1 MAMKTALLLLI
12 LCSSTLSQ
20 AQDVSIKW
28 KGELRVRGELDGR
41 DFRNRTPMNA
51 YTLLRTRLSAE
62 IIPTTNV
69 QLFLQLQDAR
79 VFGQPSATGPANAS
93 ANFRNLDL
101 RQGSLR
107 LDSLFQSGL
116 SLTLGRMEMTYGN
129 QRVIGAAEWT
139 NVGRA
144 FDGGLLRYRW
154 DTHSLDVFTTNVSEY
169 NIAPTVS
176 TPATVAGV
184 GGEGFLFSGLY
195 YSGTIGEKNRLDAYF
210 LHEWSRKSAGSLESE
225 LTRATLGAYV
235 RGSAQQVQYETEAA
249 YQFGDLATKTISAYL
264 LSGTLGYTFENS
276 PLASV
281 SVSYDFLSGS
291 ADTTKFKSFFAP
303 FHTGHKWFGF
313 MDYFVNIPDNTLT
326 RGLQD
331 MIVRIVLKPSE
342 RSTVNVWF
350 HNFAM
355 ADKGSLASGS
365 FGQECD
371 VTSSF
376 AFSNN
381 VSLELGVSAF
391 LPSDVMRST
400 FRGSDVAWWGYAA
413 TKVWF

>member
-1 MAMKTALLLLI
+1 MKTALLLLI
-12 LCSSTLSQ
+12 LSSSTISQ
-20 AQDVSIKW
+20 AQEVAITW
-28 KGELRVRGELDGR
+28 KGEVRVRGELDGR

-62 IIPTTNV
+62 ILPTTNV

-79 VFGQPSATGPANAS
+79 VFGQPSVTGTANTS
-93 ANFRNLDL
+93 ANYRNLDL

-107 LDSLFQSGL
+107 LDSLFHTGL
-116 SLTLGRMEMTYGN
+116 SVTLGRMEMTYGN
-129 QRVIGAAEWT
+129 QRVIGAAEWA

-154 DTHSLDVFTTNVSEY
+154 DAHSLDVFTTNVSEY
-169 NIAPTVS
+169 NMAPTVS

-195 YSGTIGEKNRLDAYF
+195 YAGTLGEKNRLDGYF

-235 RGSAQQVQYETEAA
+235 RGSAQQVQYEAEAA

-281 SVSYDFLSGS
+281 SASYDFLSGS

-303 FHTGHKWFGF
+303 FYTGHKWFGF

-331 MIVRIVLKPSE
+331 MIVKIVLKPSE

-355 ADKGSLASGS
+355 ADKGSLSSGS
-365 FGQECD
+365 FGQELD
-371 VTSSF
+371 LTSSF
-376 AFSNN
+376 AYNNN
-381 VSLELGVSAF
+381 VSFELGVSAF
-391 LPSDVMRST
+391 LPGDFMRST